1 MQHVPSLD
9 GGLSL
14 FVYISSTVFLTLHMY
29 CLFTF
34 FYGSI
39 VCLLLVPHM
48 TRGNEQE
55 SKLMQNPYDE
65 APPTIKFI
73 LIL

>member
-14 FVYISSTVFLTLHMY
+14 FVYMCSSLPYAPHV
-29 CLFTF
+29 LFVYF

-39 VCLLLVPHM
+39 VCLLHVPHM
-48 TRGNEQE
+48 TRRNEQE
-55 SKLMQNPYDE
+55 SKLMQNPYE
-65 APPTIKFI
+65 EVPPTIKFI